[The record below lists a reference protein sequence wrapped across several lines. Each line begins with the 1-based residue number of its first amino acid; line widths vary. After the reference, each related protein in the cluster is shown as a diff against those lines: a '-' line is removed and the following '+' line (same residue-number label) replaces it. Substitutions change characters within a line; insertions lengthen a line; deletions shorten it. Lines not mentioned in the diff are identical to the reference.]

1 MASLLG
7 RGLGTQPEA
16 VKSPNQ
22 NQCAAAAGSRASF
35 YYSSQM
41 VVRVPTLGLVQ
52 TPEPPQGLALIA
64 LDIELGCKV
73 YTRRASRSE
82 GIHMARSAFADAKRA
97 AAQMNDGLTEE
108 EIDLRARALGCIVR
122 GIYREGAISIERVA
136 QDLGIDSDDADAL
149 CRDVGMEFDGAGN
162 IVGAA
167 LSTRETPHIVRIG
180 SRKLYAWCAMDTL
193 VIPGLLNETAEIEST
208 CPVSGETIRVT
219 VAPDGVVA
227 FAPQEAALSVAL
239 PGSARVKTGPASPT

>member
-1 MASLLG
+1 
-7 RGLGTQPEA
+7 
-16 VKSPNQ
+16 
-22 NQCAAAAGSRASF
+22 
-35 YYSSQM
+35 
-41 VVRVPTLGLVQ
+41 
-52 TPEPPQGLALIA
+52 
-64 LDIELGCKV
+64 
-73 YTRRASRSE
+73 
-82 GIHMARSAFADAKRA
+82 MARSAFADAKRA

-208 CPVSGETIRVT
+208 CPVSGETIRLT

-227 FAPQEAALSVAL
+227 FAPQEAAVSVAL
-239 PGSARVKTGPASPT
+239 SGIRSGEKPGPASPT